1 MTHDG
6 TGTWIGDGDLDGEM
20 RFDSFQ
26 MTYGPGNSQYGT
38 VLIDDLRVVHQ
49 TALYNDDRLV
59 YPQEFKLLPNYPNP
73 FNPQTRINYQLPKT
87 DHVKLIITDIR
98 GREIIE
104 LKDLRESAGVH
115 SIIWNGKDRSGQPVS
130 AGVYFALLKVGNKTS
145 TQKMLLVK

>member
-1 MTHDG
+1 M
-6 TGTWIGDGDLDGEM
+6 
-20 RFDSFQ
+20 
-26 MTYGPGNSQYGT
+26 
-38 VLIDDLRVVHQ
+38 
-49 TALYNDDRLV
+49 
-59 YPQEFKLLPNYPNP
+59 
-73 FNPQTRINYQLPKT
+73 
-87 DHVKLIITDIR
+87 KLIITDIR